1 MGDHQHDD
9 RRKGNRQNVLELHG
23 LNLPDVFSVREQTM
37 NETKNPMHELDPNVN
52 SLYSAF
58 KGRINWDNLIP
69 TCIDMARE
77 LEQMTHMK
85 GPQRLELL
93 QKTLRYA
100 VQDSDM
106 SDPQKEA
113 TIQIIDTVVPLAMQA
128 AILAS
133 KIPIKRIQSVCCWKT
148 HN

>member
-1 MGDHQHDD
+1 
-9 RRKGNRQNVLELHG
+9 
-23 LNLPDVFSVREQTM
+23 M
-37 NETKNPMHELDPNVN
+37 NNTLNPMHELDPNVN
-52 SLYSAF
+52 SLYAAF

-85 GPQRLELL
+85 GAQRLALL
-93 QKTLRYA
+93 QKTLTYA

-106 SDPQKEA
+106 SESQKEA
-113 TIQIIDTVVPLAMQA
+113 TVYMIESVVPLAMQA

-133 KIPIKRIQSVCCWKT
+133 KLPIKRIQSVCCWKT
-148 HN
+148 KV

>member
-1 MGDHQHDD
+1 M
-9 RRKGNRQNVLELHG
+9 
-23 LNLPDVFSVREQTM
+23 TT
-37 NETKNPMHELDPNVN
+37 ETVNPLHELDPNVN

-69 TCIDMARE
+69 TCMDMAKE
-77 LEQMTHMK
+77 LEAMTHLT

-100 VQDSDM
+100 LRDSDK
-106 SDPQKEA
+106 SPEEKEGLLHF
-113 TIQIIDTVVPLAMQA
+113 IDTVVPIAMQA

-133 KIPIKRIQSVCCWKT
+133 KIPIKQIQSVCCWKT
-148 HN
+148 KV

>member
-1 MGDHQHDD
+1 
-9 RRKGNRQNVLELHG
+9 
-23 LNLPDVFSVREQTM
+23 M
-37 NETKNPMHELDPNVN
+37 NTNPMHELDPNVN

-58 KGRINWDNLIP
+58 KGRIDWDNIIP
-69 TCIDMARE
+69 TCIDMARQ

-100 VQDSDM
+100 VRDSQM
-106 SDPQKEA
+106 EPTQKEA
-113 TIQIIDTVVPLAMQA
+113 TIYMIDTVVPLAMQA

-148 HN
+148 KV

>member
-1 MGDHQHDD
+1 
-9 RRKGNRQNVLELHG
+9 
-23 LNLPDVFSVREQTM
+23 M
-37 NETKNPMHELDPNVN
+37 NETVNPLHELDPNVN

-85 GPQRLELL
+85 GSQRLELL
-93 QKTLRYA
+93 QKTLKYA

-106 SDPQKEA
+106 SVSQKEA
-113 TIQIIDTVVPLAMQA
+113 TVYMIDTVVPLAMQA

-133 KIPIKRIQSVCCWKT
+133 KIPIKQVQSICCWKT
-148 HN
+148 KV

>member
-1 MGDHQHDD
+1 
-9 RRKGNRQNVLELHG
+9 
-23 LNLPDVFSVREQTM
+23 M
-37 NETKNPMHELDPNVN
+37 NETTNPMHELDPNVN

-58 KGRINWDNLIP
+58 KGRISWDNLIP

-93 QKTLRYA
+93 QKTLKYA

-106 SDPQKEA
+106 SESQKEA

-133 KIPIKRIQSVCCWKT
+133 KVPIKRIQSVCCWKMKV
-148 HN
+148 